1 MTSLTDFWIRRPSP
15 RAVSSINTGPTH
27 GPLTADEL
35 RARFAGTSMPDDPL
49 DVVMPPGLKRWP
61 HAMREQLAGP
71 LRPAGV
77 LVPLMQGSE
86 GLSILLTQRAAHLKV
101 HAAQAS
107 FPGGRMEAHDPDV
120 RATALRETHEEVGV
134 APEQVEVI
142 GYLRSMPTITGFA
155 VTPVVGLVSEEA
167 RLVVDRTEVDYTFEL
182 PLDFLL
188 NEGNDQ
194 LVDREWEGR
203 RFRLKEFHYDGERVW
218 GATAYMLLAFR
229 EYLLNQ

>member
-1 MTSLTDFWIRRPSP
+1 
-15 RAVSSINTGPTH
+15 
-27 GPLTADEL
+27 
-35 RARFAGTSMPDDPL
+35 
-49 DVVMPPGLKRWP
+49 MPPGLKRWP
-61 HAMREQLAGP
+61 HAMREELAGP
-71 LRPAGV
+71 LTPAGV
-77 LVPLMQGSE
+77 LVPLMQSAG
-86 GLSILLTQRAAHLKV
+86 GLSILLTQRAAHLKT

-134 APEQVEVI
+134 EPNQVEVI

-155 VTPVVGLVSEEA
+155 VTPVVGLVSDEA
-167 RLVVDRTEVDYTFEL
+167 QVVVDRTEVDYTFEL

-188 NEGNDQ
+188 DEGNDR

-203 RFRLKEFHYDGERVW
+203 RFRLKEFHYNGERVW

-229 EYLLNQ
+229 EYVLNQ